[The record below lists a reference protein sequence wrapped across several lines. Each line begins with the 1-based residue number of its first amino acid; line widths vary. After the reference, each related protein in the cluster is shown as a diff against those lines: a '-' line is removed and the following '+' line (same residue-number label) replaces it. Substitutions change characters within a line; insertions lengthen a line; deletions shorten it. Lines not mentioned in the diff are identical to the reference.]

1 MTPEA
6 AAFAPQEV
14 RVGGRVTTV
23 REATSADADALLAHY
38 QGLSFDD
45 LHRRFLATFQ
55 PRMSFVE
62 RWLGRD
68 TDGGV
73 VLVAVEGDPVSGR
86 IVGDAGYAPTGPDT
100 GELALTVA
108 SDRRGWL
115 GPYLLAL
122 LLEHARAHGIVDLTG
137 EVLATN
143 AGMLALARARGAALR
158 PTHEPTVL
166 EVVIGTG
173 ATPAWPADTPHPR
186 VLIEGSLG
194 AWPGTRGGERA
205 GVGVLACPGPG
216 GSRVHPC
223 PLLRGGSCE
232 LLEGADAVVVA
243 LRADDPGTR
252 PLLAAHD
259 ARETAQPLAVAP
271 HLRPLVE
278 DAVLAAGTCVGDALA
293 RRAFVLDPQA
303 GSSAAI
309 ETVRDVVARA
319 GGAQRDDDPAST

>member
-1 MTPEA
+1 MAPEVA
-6 AAFAPQEV
+6 TFAPQQV

-23 REATSADADALLAHY
+23 RAATAADADALLAHY
-38 QGLSFDD
+38 QGLSCED

-55 PRMSFVE
+55 PRLSFVE
-62 RWLGRD
+62 RWLDRE
-68 TDGGV
+68 TEGGV
-73 VLVAVEGDPVSGR
+73 VLIAIEGDPANGR

-173 ATPAWPADTPHPR
+173 PTPAWPADTPHPR
-186 VLIEGSLG
+186 VLIEGSAG
-194 AWPGTRGGERA
+194 AWPGTRGAERA

-232 LLEGADAVVVA
+232 LVEGADAVVVA
-243 LRADDPGTR
+243 LGPDDPGTR
-252 PLLAAHD
+252 PLLVAHAARD
-259 ARETAQPLAVAP
+259 TAQPIAVAP
-271 HLRPLVE
+271 RLRSLVE
-278 DAVLAAGTCVGDALA
+278 DAVLAAGTCIGDTLA
-293 RRAFVLDPQA
+293 RRAFALDPQA
-303 GSSAAI
+303 SADAAI
-309 ETVRDVVARA
+309 ATVRDAVARA
-319 GGAQRDDDPAST
+319 DTEAAAPAG